1 MKNEGVVFKNLDSFI
16 IVTTFLFLWI
26 AINFGKNVEDMVA
39 YFLILTFGILHGAND
54 LKLIQA
60 SSTHTK
66 KRYSFLKVT
75 SYYVLFLLICASLFY
90 FLPGLALLAFVLF
103 SGYHFGE
110 QHWNSKFKSQ
120 SGTTIWFYSSY
131 GLVVLSL
138 LFVSQA
144 GVVNVVIQNITGYAI
159 PPKYYSYLLFFSG
172 GLFAALYILLTKNN
186 KVVSNW
192 IQEMFYLALF
202 LIIFN
207 TASLLWSFAIYFIL
221 WHSLPSLIDQIGFLY
236 GEVTKKNVI
245 LYLKT
250 SFIYWA
256 ISVIGLALLYLIIG
270 RESDTFQPILF
281 SFLAA
286 ITFPHVLVMI
296 RFYK

>member
-1 MKNEGVVFKNLDSFI
+1 MKNKGVVFKNLDSFI
-16 IVTTFLFLWI
+16 VVTTFLFLWI

-54 LKLIQA
+54 LKLIQTSNSKA
-60 SSTHTK
+60 K
-66 KRYSFLKVT
+66 KKYSFLKVA

-90 FLPGLALLAFVLF
+90 FLPSLALLAFVLF

-110 QHWNSKFKSQ
+110 QHWNSKFKSE

-138 LFVSQA
+138 LFVSQVA
-144 GVVNVVIQNITGYAI
+144 VVNVVIQNITGYAI
-159 PPKYYSYLLFFSG
+159 PPKYYTYLLFFSG

-186 KVVSNW
+186 KMVSNW
-192 IQEMFYLALF
+192 VKEIFYLALF
-202 LIIFN
+202 LIVFK

-221 WHSLPSLIDQIGFLY
+221 WHSLPSLVDQIGFLY
-236 GEVTKKNVI
+236 GDVTKKSI
-245 LYLKT
+245 KLYLKT

-270 RESDTFQPILF
+270 RESDTFQPVLF